1 MIVTRIDKKDI
12 KTTIS
17 IILLT
22 VIKISLPASVLFLL
36 VWQSID
42 HAHLNRQ
49 IKKLSQKKEELYKK
63 NYELKVGIAT
73 FTSAEKMEAVYKK
86 NNQAANYVNK
96 KISTLILPPENKT
109 FEFYK

>member
-1 MIVTRIDKKDI
+1 MIVAHLDKKEI
-12 KTTIS
+12 KNTIGS
-17 IILLT
+17 ILLAL
-22 VIKISLPASVLFLL
+22 IKITIPASVLFLL

-73 FTSAEKMEAVYKK
+73 STSAERMESIYRK
-86 NNQAANYVNK
+86 NNQAAGYANK
-96 KISTLILPPENKT
+96 KIITLILPTENKS
-109 FEFYK
+109 FEIYK

>member
-1 MIVTRIDKKDI
+1 MIVTKFDKKEI

-17 IILLT
+17 IIALA
-22 VIKISLPASVLFLL
+22 VVKISLPASVLFLL

-42 HAHLNRQ
+42 HAHLSRQ
-49 IKKLSQKKEELYKK
+49 IKKLSLKKEELYKK

-73 FTSAEKMEAVYKK
+73 YTSAERMESIYKR

>member
-12 KTTIS
+12 KTTLGLIFLA
-17 IILLT
+17 IL
-22 VIKISLPASVLFLL
+22 KITIPASVGFLL

-63 NYELKVGIAT
+63 NYELKVGIAS
-73 FTSAEKMEAVYKK
+73 FTSAERMESIYKK
-86 NNQAANYVNK
+86 NNPVASFSHK
-96 KISTLILPPENKT
+96 KIVTLILPPENKS
-109 FEFYK
+109 FEIYK

>member
-1 MIVTRIDKKDI
+1 MIVTHIDKKDI
-12 KTTIS
+12 KTTVGL
-17 IILLT
+17 IILSL
-22 VIKISLPASVLFLL
+22 VKIIIPASVIFLL

-73 FTSAEKMEAVYKK
+73 STSAERMESIYRK
-86 NNQAANYVNK
+86 NNQAAGYANK
-96 KISTLILPPENKT
+96 KIITLILPPENKS
-109 FEFYK
+109 FEIYK